1 MIQIYIW
8 QLPTSSRRC
17 FRPVNY
23 TEVDLRDYVNVY
35 YRETNETININ
46 NCKQFL
52 EELYGQLQIADV
64 LPCTDYHVRSASVSD
79 LILLRDVD
87 HNEVEGYV
95 VDLTGFKKVKV
106 NGLV

>member
-8 QLPTSSRRC
+8 QLPISNKRC

-35 YRETNETININ
+35 YKDVNEVVNIN

-52 EELYGQLQIADV
+52 EELYGSFQVSDEMPI
-64 LPCTDYHVRSASVSD
+64 DYHARSVSVSD
-79 LILLRDVD
+79 LILLRDTD
-87 HNEVEGYV
+87 NNKVEGYI
-95 VDLTGFKKVKV
+95 VDLTGFNKVKV
-106 NGLV
+106 NGLI